1 MVKGFLL
8 SMMLIL
14 VKYGM
19 DGDGAFS
26 RRWVDTG
33 RQVIS
38 ALLCRS
44 EKDPQNFAM
53 AYDGLVEFLSEDEN
67 VVQMTEELA
76 SRNVQCCNFYDI
88 VLDYILVDSFEDLE
102 SPPSSVLA
110 VMKNRW
116 LSDGFKE
123 SALHTAIWDE
133 PQWNTLSVISIVLSK
148 NFLSFILPRNIKSNL
163 FVLQRL

>member
-1 MVKGFLL
+1 MGHKL
-8 SMMLIL
+8 S
-14 VKYGM
+14 KPF
-19 DGDGAFS
+19 FS
-26 RRWVDTG
+26 KITYVWPAYHRWVDTG
-33 RQVIS
+33 RQLIS

-53 AYDGLVEFLSEDEN
+53 AYDGLVEFLSEEAN
-67 VVQMTEELA
+67 VAQMTEELA
-76 SRNVQCCNFYDI
+76 SRNVKCCNFYDI

-123 SALHTAIWDE
+123 SALHTAIWDVNE
-133 PQWNTLSVISIVLSK
+133 QKCLVREKCRYFSHVGSCSVRHCWT
-148 NFLSFILPRNIKSNL
+148 FC
-163 FVLQRL
+163 